1 MIYIF
6 LALLNGVCINISR
19 VLIGRLSFDM
29 GPFKASLW
37 SYIVGFLFVTAIL
50 LTMGGWRFNLPSE
63 APVFAYL
70 GGFFGALYV
79 VINAYVFTR
88 LGAIKTVILVVS
100 GQMIS
105 GILLD
110 YKGGDIT
117 STLAQFFGVA
127 IIILGVYL
135 ARISSLRSEKISQDD
150 IEDLSIKP
158 TEEYR

>member
-6 LALLNGVCINISR
+6 LAVLNGVCINISR
-19 VLIGRLSFDM
+19 VLIGRLSIDV
-29 GPFKASLW
+29 GPFKASLA
-37 SYIVGFLFVTAIL
+37 SYIVGFLFITIIL
-50 LTMGGWRFNLPSE
+50 MTMADWSFHISSE
-63 APVFAYL
+63 IPIFAYL

-88 LGAIKTVILVVS
+88 LGAIKTVILIVS

-110 YKGGDIT
+110 YKNGDIA
-117 STLAQFFGVA
+117 STLAQFGGVA

-135 ARISSLRSEKISQDD
+135 ARLSSLRSAQK
-150 IEDLSIKP
+150 K
-158 TEEYR
+158 